1 MDEACADG
9 HTHHAD
15 ADWNPAQYDRF
26 RDFRLRPALEL
37 LNRVSITR
45 ASLVY
50 DLGCGSGTITRIV
63 EERFPGASVIG
74 LDSSPEMLA
83 RARAEP
89 GSIEWVHGD
98 IADWEPE
105 RAPDLIF
112 SNAALHWL
120 DDHQALFPR
129 LLGYLAPGGCL
140 AVQMPLS
147 HAQPSHVLM
156 CETLANGGAGG
167 SPLGDERVAAA
178 AARDWVLD
186 SGAYYDLL
194 APRAAG
200 LDIWETEYLHRLAGE
215 DAVLEWVRATGLR
228 PVLNG
233 LAGADLERFL
243 KVYRARLRQAYPRRA
258 DGSTVYPFPRLF
270 LVATRQGRDGT
281 AGLERRL

>member
-1 MDEACADG
+1 MPEAG
-9 HTHHAD
+9 RSVG
-15 ADWNPAQYDRF
+15 ADWDPAQYDRF
-26 RDFRLRPALEL
+26 RDYRLRPALEL
-37 LNRVSITR
+37 LDRVPITG

-50 DLGCGSGTITRIV
+50 DLGCGAGAITRIV
-63 EERFPGASVIG
+63 ANLFPGARMVG
-74 LDSSPEMLA
+74 LDRSPRMLA
-83 RARAEP
+83 KARAEP
-89 GSIEWVHGD
+89 GRIEWVHGD

-105 RAPDLIF
+105 RAPDLIL

-120 DDHQALFPR
+120 EDHSGLFPR
-129 LLGYLAPGGCL
+129 LLDYLAPGGCL

-167 SPLGDERVAAA
+167 SPLGDERVADA

-194 APRAAG
+194 APQAAQ
-200 LDIWETEYLHRLAGE
+200 LDIWETEYLHRLEGE
-215 DAVLEWVRATGLR
+215 DAVLEWVKATGLR

-243 KVYRARLRQAYPRRA
+243 KVYRERLREAYPRRA

-270 LVATRQGRDGT
+270 LVATRR
-281 AGLERRL
+281 A

>member
-1 MDEACADG
+1 MPNAGRRQA
-9 HTHHAD
+9 TD
-15 ADWNPAQYDRF
+15 ADWDPAQYDRF
-26 RDFRLRPALEL
+26 RGYRLRPALEL
-37 LNRVSITR
+37 LDRIPISD

-50 DLGCGSGTITRIV
+50 DLGCGSGAITRILA
-63 EERFPGASVIG
+63 ERFPGARVIG

-83 RARAEP
+83 KARAEP
-89 GSIEWVHGD
+89 GRIEWVHED
-98 IADWEPE
+98 IADWQPE

-120 DDHQALFPR
+120 EDHPGLFPR
-129 LLGYLAPGGCL
+129 LLGCLAPGGCL

-147 HAQPSHVLM
+147 QAQPSHTLM

-167 SPLGDERVAAA
+167 SPLGDEAVAAA

-186 SGAYYDLL
+186 SAAYYELL
-194 APRAAG
+194 APEASE
-200 LDIWETEYLHRLAGE
+200 LDIWETEYLHRLEGE

-233 LAGADLERFL
+233 LTGPDLERFL
-243 KVYRARLRQAYPRRA
+243 EVYRARLREAYPRRA

-270 LVATRQGRDGT
+270 LVATR
-281 AGLERRL
+281 